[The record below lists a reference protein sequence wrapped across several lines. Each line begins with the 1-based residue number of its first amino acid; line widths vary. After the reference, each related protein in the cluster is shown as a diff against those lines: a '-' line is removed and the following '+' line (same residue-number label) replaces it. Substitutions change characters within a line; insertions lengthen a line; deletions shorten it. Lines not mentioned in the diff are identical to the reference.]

1 MSIGSFRKRRR
12 NQRGFTLIELLVVVA
27 IIGILTTAAMPT
39 YRNATKKAREA
50 VLKQQLFTLRDVIDQ
65 YFVDKG
71 KYPSD
76 LHALIEEKYL
86 RQIPVDPFTSSSDTW
101 KLEYSEADAQ
111 NPEANSGI
119 FNVHSGSDEQ
129 ALDGTTVYSEW

>member
-1 MSIGSFRKRRR
+1 
-12 NQRGFTLIELLVVVA
+12 
-27 IIGILTTAAMPT
+27 
-39 YRNATKKAREA
+39 
-50 VLKQQLFTLRDVIDQ
+50 
-65 YFVDKG
+65 
-71 KYPSD
+71 
-76 LHALIEEKYL
+76 
-86 RQIPVDPFTSSSDTW
+86 SDTW